1 MNPLSEIMK
10 LTERSKIIKDTSYF
24 GCIPSFCFRII
35 TSKMLFFYIYLPL
48 KEPLV
53 VTFGETRARTS
64 RKCVAVQ
71 GINFGCTH
79 PFLI

>member
-1 MNPLSEIMK
+1 
-10 LTERSKIIKDTSYF
+10 
-24 GCIPSFCFRII
+24 
-35 TSKMLFFYIYLPL
+35 MLFFYIYFPL

-71 GINFGCTH
+71 GINLTKSSKKQKWLWLHSPIFD
-79 PFLI
+79 LE